1 MGEALGKVADRLE
14 ELHRHV
20 MRMYRPVLALVS
32 DGAPTDDFDK
42 GLARLMAT
50 SIGQKAIRLALAVG
64 DRANREVLAQFVG
77 NSEFGVLEASRPEEI
92 ENYIRLMTYTGTQNA
107 VPFAAPE
114 PIAMPSAPL
123 DDQTRRDWEET
134 R

>member
-1 MGEALGKVADRLE
+1 
-14 ELHRHV
+14 
-20 MRMYRPVLALVS
+20 
-32 DGAPTDDFDK
+32 
-42 GLARLMAT
+42 MAT